1 MSLLYDIFGCLSNC
15 FKHLWIFCIAHIPY
29 LICVFFEIFKKK
41 KFNFVFKIIFLSTHF
56 SYVGLGVRLDYD
68 NIDTI
73 LLIFTK
79 KKIL

>member
-1 MSLLYDIFGCLSNC
+1 MSLLYDIF
-15 FKHLWIFCIAHIPY
+15 KHLLIYCIAHIPY

-68 NIDTI
+68 SINTK
-73 LLIFTK
+73 LLIFSK
-79 KKIL
+79 KFL